1 MGLNTNDNLNENSE
15 VYGVD
20 LPTYKG
26 SKVLDSKSTKLD
38 RKNILEKCLES
49 RVLHKYSEFKID
61 ESKNTKSSSNGWFAQ
76 RGEVEF
82 FIKPLD
88 INNDYSIQSFVTE
101 AIAGPLYRL
110 ALFGKSPKVWLI
122 KGDQSQVYLGSEFL
136 PNFNTFADLFKRA
149 VTESKIN
156 SKNCLEEQ
164 IQHEFKKKLRK
175 SAGNSRQFAKFLA
188 ACLIFREFDFN
199 LGNFGIIETNGPGIA
214 EKKWAKIDH
223 GLSFE
228 YKHFD
233 SYLSNVSSCSEILE
247 FYLQDRKYLKDQI
260 LDNLLKEILAE
271 LVDYSE
277 LSEELG
283 NMCKF
288 LEESKALIEQLIDK
302 QIADLEKNLR
312 AEQHN
317 GMTFIIDKKTFS
329 YTTESGIFTTDQD
342 DKLNEYFKK
351 ILYDQVKKAKGFSEE
366 LSKGSN
372 SEVVV
377 TESNSSDDESEKTVA
392 SSIQQ
397 ARIDDLIQGR
407 NQPEK
412 EPNSTQ
418 GNLDRKIA
426 ELKNRKLFTKE
437 GKNDTLSI
445 VGDLTQNFISY
456 NFMEGKMP
464 TNTEQQVENSLGQE
478 ELESM
483 KNQLENLQKELDE
496 KISKEIQLTE
506 EKNQLKSQL
515 NGMNQELEKAKR
527 KNRELKDTIQELSTK
542 NTALEDQNKELEKLK
557 SENENKSQQLE
568 EALKI
573 QSEQSESQI
582 EGLKT
587 QLNNKNKE
595 LDDANQKVVHLKR
608 ERDSIKQDLAIKTRE
623 LDEAKAQ
630 LEENERKLD
639 NTNKNVLKLAEDL
652 RVEKLSQQVTVNNLN
667 GKITQLTQILEKT
680 KKQLKES
687 ESENNDKFLEAS
699 TNKRQG
705 NYASVSFVLSGA
717 FAVGASLTMFHLAMC
732 ISLAVAALTFLAVGC
747 YCSYKANTA
756 LSDVKIDQQNERLLE
771 NSL

>member
-1 MGLNTNDNLNENSE
+1 M
-15 VYGVD
+15 
-20 LPTYKG
+20 
-26 SKVLDSKSTKLD
+26 
-38 RKNILEKCLES
+38 
-49 RVLHKYSEFKID
+49 
-61 ESKNTKSSSNGWFAQ
+61 
-76 RGEVEF
+76 
-82 FIKPLD
+82 
-88 INNDYSIQSFVTE
+88 
-101 AIAGPLYRL
+101 
-110 ALFGKSPKVWLI
+110 
-122 KGDQSQVYLGSEFL
+122 
-136 PNFNTFADLFKRA
+136 
-149 VTESKIN
+149 
-156 SKNCLEEQ
+156 
-164 IQHEFKKKLRK
+164 RK

-233 SYLSNVSSCSEILE
+233 SYFSNVSSCSEILE

-329 YTTESGIFTTDQD
+329 YTTERGIFTTDQD

-372 SEVVV
+372 PEVVV

-426 ELKNRKLFTKE
+426 ELKNRKLFTK
-437 GKNDTLSI
+437 
-445 VGDLTQNFISY
+445 
-456 NFMEGKMP
+456 
-464 TNTEQQVENSLGQE
+464 
-478 ELESM
+478 
-483 KNQLENLQKELDE
+483 
-496 KISKEIQLTE
+496 
-506 EKNQLKSQL
+506 
-515 NGMNQELEKAKR
+515 
-527 KNRELKDTIQELSTK
+527 
-542 NTALEDQNKELEKLK
+542 
-557 SENENKSQQLE
+557 

-639 NTNKNVLKLAEDL
+639 NTNKNVLKLAKDL
-652 RVEKLSQQVTVNNLN
+652 RVEKSSQQVTVNNLN
-667 GKITQLTQILEKT
+667 GQITQLTQILEKT

-699 TNKRQG
+699 TNSKRQG